1 MIVIYEIFNNDDNKE
16 DERNIGDFDTLKEAK
31 YFLETKFD
39 TKTSIANL
47 SKMIKKKGTI
57 NKKYKIFKINF

>member
-1 MIVIYEIFNNDDNKE
+1 MIVIYEIFKNDNDME
-16 DERNIGDFDTLKEAK
+16 DERNIGDFDSLKEAK
-31 YFLETKFD
+31 YFLETKYD

-47 SKMIKKKGTI
+47 SKMIKKKGII